1 MFGEENIKGN
11 SQVSI
16 LVIPFTDTGKTRKV
30 PGKKM
35 SLILDK
41 FKVTLRYPRDNI
53 GGVGGGKAVDSG
65 QGSANYGPWAKS
77 SPHHPFFNHQFALF
91 IRITKWLY
99 SILFSTFFFKNF
111 YCWFTML
118 C

>member
-16 LVIPFTDTGKTRKV
+16 LVIPFTDSGKTGKV
-30 PGKKM
+30 PGSAGKKM
-35 SLILDK
+35 TLILDK
-41 FKVTLRYPRDNI
+41 FKVILRYPRDNI
-53 GGVGGGKAVDSG
+53 GGMGGGEAVDLG

-91 IRITKWLY
+91 TRITKWLY
-99 SILFSTFFFKNF
+99 SILFSVFFFKIE
-111 YCWFTML
+111 
-118 C
+118 